1 MSASQLK
8 AFLNHSPKAFQYYL
22 DHPKPATIY
31 MQQGE
36 LVDHLI
42 TRPDTFDDSY
52 VVAPKVNKR
61 TKAGKEEWA
70 AFEALAESKGARV
83 IDEEM
88 LHNAERIVSVIS
100 NDPIA
105 SDYLVGSGQEP
116 FYWHDE
122 EFDVDCRYMPDLE
135 DPEQSLLVDLKKTR
149 SASPS
154 GFARQAYQLGYDV
167 QMAHY
172 AEGYRKRHG
181 EYPRTI
187 ALLAYE
193 WDAPHDCSVHVVS
206 EAFLDEGRR
215 RREEAIVGIKECRGC
230 NEWPSYGLHV
240 IDPPNWVR
248 PDDPAN
254 SVDLSGIDLEGLE

>member
-1 MSASQLK
+1 
-8 AFLNHSPKAFQYYL
+8 
-22 DHPKPATIY
+22 

-42 TRPDTFDDSY
+42 TRPETFDDNY
-52 VVAPKVNKR
+52 VVAPKLNKR

-70 AFEALAESKGARV
+70 AFEEQAKAKGACV

-88 LHNAERIVSVIS
+88 LRNANRIVNTIS
-100 NDPIA
+100 QDPIT
-105 SDYLVGSGQEP
+105 SVYLVGSGQEP
-116 FYWHDE
+116 FYWHDD

-135 DPEQSLLVDLKKTR
+135 DPKQSLLVDLKKTR

-154 GFARQAYQLGYDV
+154 GFARQAYQLKYDV

-172 AEGYRKRHG
+172 AEGYFKRYG
-181 EYPRTI
+181 EYPNTI
-187 ALLAYE
+187 AFLAYE
-193 WDAPHDCSVHVVS
+193 WDQPHDCSVHIVS

-215 RREEAIVGIKECRGC
+215 RRAEAIKGIKECRGI

-240 IDPPNWVR
+240 IDPPSWVHLE
-248 PDDPAN
+248 DSAN
-254 SVDLSGIDLEGLE
+254 SLDLSDIDLEGLE